1 MEEKRIIIPRP
12 YRRKKIQNPRQSR
25 DYAWFLG
32 VMAGDGS
39 STYGDNT
46 TNNAIRLTV
55 TSEEFRNEFAR
66 KGQELFG
73 LEARGYKIFISEI
86 NPNWKD
92 TYYAGFNSANLVD
105 LLGDFRSDKWVDTIK
120 NKHLWVTDK
129 QGFIWGFLS
138 GYFDSEGSVSNPYK
152 LRRKAKNGYE
162 TRIRFATA
170 YRNAAEFTVNLL
182 NRVGIKSYIEKSA
195 SKREGISSVTFT
207 KLEYMKRFSENVYS
221 FVQEKEERL
230 KFYRNTK
237 LVTGPSL
244 DVIEAYHLTMKLR
257 KETGFGSRKLAK
269 HPLLEKYN
277 LSHTTINNW
286 IYAGN
291 NPTING
297 RHYTY
302 FSLVD

>member
-25 DYAWFLG
+25 NFAWFLG

-46 TNNAIRLTV
+46 TNNVIRLTV

-92 TYYAGFNSANLVD
+92 TYYAAFNSANLID
-105 LLGDFRSDKWVDTIK
+105 LLGDFRSDKWMDTIK
-120 NKHLWVTDK
+120 DKHPWITEK

-138 GYFDSEGSVSNPYK
+138 GYFDSEGSVSNPYR
-152 LRRKAKNGYE
+152 LRNNAITSYE
-162 TRIRFATA
+162 TRIRFATT
-170 YRNAAEFTVNLL
+170 YRNAAEFTVDLL
-182 NRVGIKSYIEKSA
+182 NRVGIKGHIEKST
-195 SKREGISSVTFT
+195 SKREGISCVSFAKMEDV
-207 KLEYMKRFSENVYS
+207 KRFSENVYS
-221 FVQEKEERL
+221 FVQEKEKRL
-230 KFYRNTK
+230 KFYRNAR
-237 LVTGPSL
+237 LVSGPSIDL
-244 DVIEAYHLTMKLR
+244 TEAYNLIMKLR
-257 KETGFGSRKLAK
+257 KETGMGSRKLAK
-269 HPLLEKYN
+269 HHLLEKYN
-277 LSHTTINNW
+277 LPHTTIQNW

-297 RHYTY
+297 TYYKY